1 VPKRTIKKAFGR
13 ETRSARRPDDRVAA
27 VPQKRGG
34 ERATSLLNAAPRC
47 KSRRRARSII
57 DAYGIEV
64 IALKAAYVANPGRR
78 ALILDDSQSCG
89 VEEYVCRYFSQLG
102 YSTAILENN
111 PIHVLFGTFMWPVI
125 QDAGD
130 RRGRIVGFPDR
141 QAYDAARTGEFIW
154 SRLPADFGKPE
165 YAIRRAKQIK
175 KHMAAITAERHD
187 LRSLFDRWL
196 RPSSDLR
203 NYLWAHR
210 AEHIQ
215 VARQLIEIVPAD
227 ALMEVLRYLIEHY
240 WGRYSGWPD
249 LLVHR
254 QKEFMLVEVKSARD
268 TLGGD
273 QQRWIRDNHER
284 LHLPFKLVAVGSM
297 SHAGGQWSTLTR
309 SAKVAK
315 PATAK

>member
-1 VPKRTIKKAFGR
+1 
-13 ETRSARRPDDRVAA
+13 VAA
-27 VPQKRGG
+27 VSQKRSGQ
-34 ERATSLLNAAPRC
+34 RATSLLDSAPMY
-47 KSRRRARSII
+47 KTRRRARSII

-89 VEEYVCRYFSQLG
+89 VEEYVCRYFSRLG

-111 PIHVLFGTFMWPVI
+111 PIHVLFGTYMWPLI

-130 RRGRIVGFPDR
+130 RRGRIIGFPNR
-141 QAYDAARTGEFIW
+141 QAYDAGRTGEFIRSW
-154 SRLPADFGKPE
+154 LPADFGKPE

-175 KHMAAITAERHD
+175 KHMAAITAERHE
-187 LRSLFDRWL
+187 LRCLFDR
-196 RPSSDLR
+196 DLK

-215 VARQLIEIVPAD
+215 IARQLIEIVPAD
-227 ALMEVLRYLIEHY
+227 TIMEVLRYLIEHY
-240 WGRYSGWPD
+240 WGRYTGWPD

-297 SHAGGQWSTLTR
+297 PTQEGSGR
-309 SAKVAK
+309 
-315 PATAK
+315 P